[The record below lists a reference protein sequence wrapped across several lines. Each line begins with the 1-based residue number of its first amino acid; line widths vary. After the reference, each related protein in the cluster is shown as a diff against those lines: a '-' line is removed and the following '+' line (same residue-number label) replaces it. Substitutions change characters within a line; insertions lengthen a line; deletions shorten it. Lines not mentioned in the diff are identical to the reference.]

1 MHELLFSIHFD
12 AWALPALILIPL
24 LGALLVR
31 LVSGAADG
39 RAPRNLAVAILA
51 LEALVSLGLASV
63 FDSARGGFQAVS
75 DLPWIPAL
83 GARLSFGVDGIS
95 LVLVVMTAFLMLL
108 SLVGGWEEVRANAR
122 GYYATMLALT
132 AGMIGVFVVTDLLLF
147 YLMWELALIPMYF
160 VIGVWGGDRGA
171 RVGTRYFVYVLAAS
185 LLMLIAIAVLGVA
198 AGGTRY
204 GDVIGAARALP
215 FGTQLFCFLAFF
227 AAFAV
232 KSAVWPLHTW
242 SPDASREAT
251 PAGAA
256 SLSVKVGTYALL
268 RFALPLFPAAALHP
282 TVRAVIVGLG
292 VVSVIYGAI
301 VALAQTDLRRLIAY
315 SSVSHIGFVIVGI
328 FAATVQGIQG
338 ATLVM
343 VNAGITTGALFIL
356 AGMLESR
363 RGSPSFADLGGMVR
377 AVPALGA
384 LMTLILLADIGLPG
398 TNGFVGEFLVLLGAY
413 RTLPY
418 AALVAAVGVIFT
430 AGYAL
435 RALQRV
441 LFDRGPADVPAVRD
455 LGRRE
460 LAVLGV
466 FAVASIWL
474 GVAPGAFL
482 RVTEGAATS
491 IVRVVGGVPDAV
503 ITTAEAAR

>member
-1 MHELLFSIHFD
+1 MRDFLLGIHFD
-12 AWALPALILIPL
+12 AWVLPALVALPL

-31 LVSGAADG
+31 LVG
-39 RAPRNLAVAILA
+39 RADDQRSSRNVAVGVLVVEALLA
-51 LEALVSLGLASV
+51 LGLCGL
-63 FDSARGGFQAVS
+63 FDSATSGFQAAL
-75 DLPWIPAL
+75 DLPWIPAI
-83 GARLSFGVDGIS
+83 GARLAFGIDGIS
-95 LVLVVMTAFLMLL
+95 LVLTVMTVFLMLL
-108 SLVGGWEEVRANAR
+108 ALIGGWDEVRENAR
-122 GYYATMLALT
+122 AYYATILTLT
-132 AGMIGVFVVTDLLLF
+132 AGMVGVFLATDLLLF

-160 VIGVWGGDRGA
+160 VIGVWGGERGSRA
-171 RVGTRYFVYVLAAS
+171 GTRYYVYVLAAS
-185 LLMLIAIAVLGVA
+185 LLMLVAIVALAVA
-198 AGGTRY
+198 AGSTRY
-204 GDVIGAARALP
+204 GDVVAAGRGLS

-232 KSAVWPLHTW
+232 KSAMWPLHTW
-242 SPDASREAT
+242 SPEASREAT
-251 PAGAA
+251 AAGAA

-301 VALAQTDLRRLIAY
+301 VAMAQTDLRRLIAY
-315 SSVSHIGFVIVGI
+315 SSVSHIGFVILGI

-343 VNAGITTGALFIL
+343 VNAGITTGALFVL
-356 AGMLESR
+356 SGMLESR
-363 RGSPSFADLGGMVR
+363 RGSPSFAGLGGLVR

-384 LMTLILLADIGLPG
+384 LMTLILLADVGLPG

-418 AALVAAVGVIFT
+418 ATLVAALGVIFT

-435 RALQRV
+435 RALQRT
-441 LFDRGPADVPAVRD
+441 LFDRGPGDVPVVRD
-455 LGRRE
+455 LGARE
-460 LAVLGV
+460 LTVLGA
-466 FAVASIWL
+466 FAVAAIWL

-491 IVRVVGGVPDAV
+491 VVRAVGGVPDAAV
-503 ITTAEAAR
+503 ATTEAGR